1 MNYKPDEKDWMAYL
15 YGETEGEEKEK
26 MDQYLL
32 ANAEARQ
39 EFEKFQS
46 LRRMMGAVEDKEV
59 IAPPIII
66 EGSQQRFLWNTPY
79 FRVIV
84 SIAASLLLIILVGKV
99 TGTRMTMNGNEFKL
113 SFGSEPVQTVTPPA
127 ATEKNIQPQLTA
139 SEVQQM
145 INQSL
150 TANNSTIESTWKES
164 QQKLNASIR
173 QNLAVNSAKVDE
185 LMKSASVATQ
195 EQIRNY
201 VATMQ
206 ADNMQQVKDYFQL
219 TSTQQKEYVENLLVD
234 FDKYLQQQR
243 NNDLQ
248 LVQSRLHN
256 MEENTNVFQQETE
269 QILTSIISSVGPQN
283 TGEKKN

>member
-15 YGETEGEEKEK
+15 YGETEGAEKEK
-26 MDQYLL
+26 IDQYLL
-32 ANAEARQ
+32 EHAEARK

-46 LRRMMGAVEDKEV
+46 LRKMMSSVEDKEV

-66 EGSQQRFLWNTPY
+66 EGSRQRFLWNTPY
-79 FRVIV
+79 IRMIV
-84 SIAASLLLIILVGKV
+84 SIAASLLLIILVGKL
-99 TGTRMTMNGNEFKL
+99 TGTRVSMTGNEFKL
-113 SFGSEPVQTVTPPA
+113 SFGDQPSDIAKPVI
-127 ATEKNIQPQLTA
+127 EKDMPSTLSA
-139 SEVQQM
+139 EEVQQM
-145 INQSL
+145 INKSL
-150 TANNSTIESTWKES
+150 TANNSEIEQSWAES
-164 QQKLNASIR
+164 QKKLNASIR

-185 LMKSASVATQ
+185 VMKSASVATQ

-206 ADNMQQVKDYFQL
+206 SENMQQVKDYFQL
-219 TSTQQKEYVENLLVD
+219 TSSQQKNYIETLLVD

-248 LVQSRLHN
+248 LVQTRLHSI
-256 MEENTNVFQQETE
+256 EENSNVFQQETE

-283 TGEKKN
+283 TTEKKN